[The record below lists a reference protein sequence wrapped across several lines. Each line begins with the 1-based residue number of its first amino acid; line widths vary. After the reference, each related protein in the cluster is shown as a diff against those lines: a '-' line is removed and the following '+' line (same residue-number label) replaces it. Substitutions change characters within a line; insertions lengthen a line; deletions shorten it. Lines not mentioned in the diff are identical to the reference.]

1 MDNSLFNRTE
11 LLLGKDVMERIRE
24 KRVII
29 FGVGGVGSWC
39 AECLV
44 REGIEHLTI
53 VDSDVVCVTNCNRQL
68 MATTKTIG
76 MPKVEALRNRLL
88 EINPKADIIAF
99 QKNFNSET
107 ADSFNIETYDYVID
121 AIDSLKDKIS
131 LIIRTLSNS
140 PLKGEDQF
148 KIQNSKFKGS
158 LPLPRER
165 VGERL
170 PVLYSSMGAALR
182 IDPTKVRVSEFWKVK
197 GDPLAAAMRSVM
209 RRNKMFPARKFLCVH
224 SEEQPLPN
232 LGEAILDD
240 SQTFGKKQTNG
251 SLAHITAI
259 FGMILAGLVIQDINK
274 SLHFLNTNC
283 TNYTDGRQKMFVQR

>member
-1 MDNSLFNRTE
+1 MNGDLFNRTE
-11 LLLGKDVMERIRE
+11 LLLGADAMERIRE

-44 REGIEHLTI
+44 REGIEHLTL

-76 MPKVEALRNRLL
+76 EPKVEALRKRLL
-88 EINPKADIIAF
+88 EINPEAEVVAL
-99 QKNFNSET
+99 QKNFSEET
-107 ADSFNIETYDYVID
+107 AEEFHIESYDYVID

-131 LIIRTLSNS
+131 LIMKATSPS
-140 PLKGEDQF
+140 PLPAPPLGECHNATASLHKALPQR
-148 KIQNSKFKGS
+148 GS
-158 LPLPRER
+158 RE
-165 VGERL
+165 GAFF
-170 PVLYSSMGAALR
+170 SSMGAALR

-197 GDPLAAAMRSVM
+197 GDPLAAAMRSAM
-209 RRNKMFPARKFLCVH
+209 RRSKRFPAHKFLCVH

-232 LGEAILDD
+232 RGKALQDG
-240 SQTFGKKQTNG
+240 SQTFRKVQTNG

-259 FGMILAGLVIQDINK
+259 FGMTLAGLVIQDICK
-274 SLHFLNTNC
+274 E
-283 TNYTDGRQKMFVQR
+283 

>member
-1 MDNSLFNRTE
+1 MNGDLFNRTE
-11 LLLGKDVMERIRE
+11 LLLGADAMERIRE

-44 REGIEHLTI
+44 REGIEHLTL

-76 MPKVEALRNRLL
+76 EPKVEALRKRLL
-88 EINPKADIIAF
+88 EINPEAEVVAL
-99 QKNFNSET
+99 QKNFSEET
-107 ADSFNIETYDYVID
+107 AEEFHIESYDYVID

-131 LIIRTLSNS
+131 LIVKTLSNS
-140 PLKGEDQF
+140 PLKGENQMSATVPLAPEATVEEG
-148 KIQNSKFKGS
+148 KANSLTLREGWGGS
-158 LPLPRER
+158 LF
-165 VGERL
+165 
-170 PVLYSSMGAALR
+170 SSMGAALR

-197 GDPLAAAMRSVM
+197 GDPLAAAMRSAM
-209 RRNKMFPARKFLCVH
+209 RRSKRFPARKFLCVH

-232 LGEAILDD
+232 LGKALQDG
-240 SQTFGKKQTNG
+240 SQTFSKVQTNG

-259 FGMILAGLVIQDINK
+259 FGMTLAGLVIQNICK
-274 SLHFLNTNC
+274 E
-283 TNYTDGRQKMFVQR
+283 

>member
-11 LLLGKDVMERIRE
+11 LLLGKEAMQRISS

-44 REGIEHLTI
+44 REGIEHLTL

-76 MPKVEALRNRLL
+76 EPKVEALRKRLL
-88 EINPKADIIAF
+88 EINPEAEIVAL
-99 QKNFNSET
+99 QKNYSEET
-107 ADSFNIETYDYVID
+107 SSDFNIDTYDYVID

-131 LIIRTLSNS
+131 LIIKTLSNS
-140 PLKGEDQF
+140 PLKGENQMSATVPLAPEATVEEG
-148 KIQNSKFKGS
+148 KANSLTLREGWGGS
-158 LPLPRER
+158 LF
-165 VGERL
+165 
-170 PVLYSSMGAALR
+170 SSMGAALR
-182 IDPTKVRVSEFWKVK
+182 IDPTKVRVSEFWKIK
-197 GDPLAAAMRSVM
+197 GDPLAAAMRSAM
-209 RRNKMFPARKFLCVH
+209 RRNKIFPARKFLCVH

-232 LGEAILDD
+232 LGKALQDG
-240 SQTFGKKQTNG
+240 SQTFNKVQTNG

-259 FGMILAGLVIQDINK
+259 FGMTLAGLVIQDIFK
-274 SLHFLNTNC
+274 T
-283 TNYTDGRQKMFVQR
+283 QRA